1 MWTETD
7 SFKTLLLRKVKT
19 HTSTLSS
26 ATLHKHLQQQCRR
39 TSYSGYPGHQSN
51 AISMYYIIT
60 VYTSPGIKLY

>member
-7 SFKTLLLRKVKT
+7 SFTRLLLRKLKT
-19 HTSTLSS
+19 HTSALSS
-26 ATLHKHLQQQCRR
+26 ATLHNQLQQQGRR
-39 TSYSGYPGHQSN
+39 TSYSGYHGHQSN